1 MDFYEEITNE
11 LKSGRI
17 RNKMELQKEKVKLSK
32 KFNLDVVPS
41 DVEILNYGD
50 NKNEFRELL
59 KKKPTRTISGV
70 AVVAA
75 MTSPEAC
82 PHGKC
87 LFCPGGVDNN
97 SPQSY
102 TGFEPSALRGR
113 NNYYDSYNITF
124 NRLKQLENIGH
135 DTSKVDLIVMGGT
148 FTARTEEYQ
157 KNFVKGCLDGMNKKI
172 SNTLEESILENET
185 ASRRCIGLTIE
196 TKPDW
201 FYEKEIDLA
210 LSYGTT
216 KVELG
221 VQILND
227 KILRDNLRGHGIEE
241 IIRSTQLARDAG
253 LKVLYHLM
261 PGMYGADYKD
271 DIKSF
276 DLMMSSPDYMPD
288 MLKIYPTLVVKNTS
302 VYRLWREGKY
312 TPYDTERAVQVIS
325 YFMKNMPP
333 WVRVMRMQR
342 DIPVHFIEA
351 GVKRSDLH
359 NLVNENLKSLG
370 IRTME
375 IRSREVGITGEKFD
389 GDYKLIRRN
398 YIAAGGDE
406 IFLSFENSRNEII
419 GYLRLRIPSEMA
431 HRKEVL
437 GSSIIREIKVLGDV
451 VPIGSEIETNWQ
463 HHGFGQRLIR
473 EAERITLEEY
483 DKKRILV
490 ISGIG
495 VRNYFRKLGYERL
508 GPYMAK
514 SLNHN

>member
-1 MDFYEEITNE
+1 MDFYNEITEYIENGKI
-11 LKSGRI
+11 KS
-17 RNKMELQKEKVKLSK
+17 KEELQKEKLILSK

-41 DVEILNYGD
+41 DVEILNFKN
-50 NKNEFRELL
+50 NKKYVNLL
-59 KKKPTRTISGV
+59 RKKPTRTISGV

-87 LFCPGGVDNN
+87 IFCPGGVDNN

-124 NRLKQLENIGH
+124 NRLKQLETIGH

-148 FTARTEEYQ
+148 FTARSEEYQ
-157 KNFVKGCLDGMNKKI
+157 RNFVKGCLDGMNKTI
-172 SNTLEESILENET
+172 SPTLEESILENEF
-185 ASRRCIGLTIE
+185 SERRCIGLTLE

-201 FYEKEIDLA
+201 FNEREIDNA

-216 KVELG
+216 KIELG
-221 VQILND
+221 IQVLND
-227 KILRDNLRGHGIEE
+227 KILRDNMRGHGVPE
-241 IIRSTQLARDAG
+241 IARSTQLARDAG
-253 LKVLYHLM
+253 LKILYHIM
-261 PGMYGADYKD
+261 PGMYESNYEE

-276 DLMMSSPDYMPD
+276 DTMMGDENFKPD
-288 MLKIYPTLVVKNTS
+288 MLKIYPTLVVNNTS
-302 VYRLWREGKY
+302 LYKYWQEGKY
-312 TPYDTERAVQVIS
+312 EPYDTYKVVNLVT

-342 DIPVHFIEA
+342 DIPVNFIVS

-359 NLVNENLKSLG
+359 NLVDEKMKELNIK
-370 IRTME
+370 TME
-375 IRSREVGITGEKFD
+375 IRTREVGIAKENYDTG
-389 GDYKLIRRN
+389 YKLIRRN
-398 YIAAGGDE
+398 YIASGGDE
-406 IFLSFENSRNEII
+406 IFLSFENSKNDII
-419 GYLRLRIPSEMA
+419 GYLRLRMPSEKA

-437 GSSIIREIKVLGDV
+437 NSSIIRELKVLGNI
-451 VPIGSEIETNWQ
+451 VPIGEESQNNWQ
-463 HHGFGQRLIR
+463 HHGLGKKLLD
-473 EAERITLEEY
+473 EAEKITKEEY

-495 VRNYFRKLGYERL
+495 VRNYFRKYGYERL

-514 SLNHN
+514 ELL

>member
-1 MDFYEEITNE
+1 MDFYNEITEYIENGKI
-11 LKSGRI
+11 KS
-17 RNKMELQKEKVKLSK
+17 KEELQKEKLILSK

-41 DVEILNYGD
+41 DVEILNFKN
-50 NKNEFRELL
+50 NKKYVNLL
-59 KKKPTRTISGV
+59 RKKPTRTISGV

-87 LFCPGGVDNN
+87 IFCPGGVDNN

-124 NRLKQLENIGH
+124 NRLKQLETIGH
-135 DTSKVDLIVMGGT
+135 DTSKVDLIIMGGT
-148 FTARTEEYQ
+148 FTARSEEYQ
-157 KNFVKGCLDGMNKKI
+157 RNFVKGCLDGMNKTI
-172 SNTLEESILENET
+172 SPTLEESILENEF
-185 ASRRCIGLTIE
+185 SERRCIGLTLE

-201 FYEKEIDLA
+201 FNEREIDNA

-216 KVELG
+216 KIELG
-221 VQILND
+221 IQVLND
-227 KILRDNLRGHGIEE
+227 KILRDNMRGHGVPE
-241 IIRSTQLARDAG
+241 IARSTQLARDAG
-253 LKVLYHLM
+253 LKILYHIM
-261 PGMYGADYKD
+261 PGMYESNYEE

-276 DLMMSSPDYMPD
+276 DTMMGDENFKPD
-288 MLKIYPTLVVKNTS
+288 MLKIYPTLVVNNTS
-302 VYRLWREGKY
+302 LYKYWQEGKY
-312 TPYDTERAVQVIS
+312 EPYDTYKVVNLVT

-342 DIPVHFIEA
+342 DIPVNFIVS

-359 NLVNENLKSLG
+359 NLVDEKMKELNIK
-370 IRTME
+370 TME
-375 IRSREVGITGEKFD
+375 IRTREVGIAKENYDTG
-389 GDYKLIRRN
+389 YKLIRRN
-398 YIAAGGDE
+398 YIASGGDE
-406 IFLSFENSRNEII
+406 IFLSFENSKNDII
-419 GYLRLRIPSEMA
+419 GYLRLRMPSEKA

-437 GSSIIREIKVLGDV
+437 NSSIIRELKVLGNI
-451 VPIGSEIETNWQ
+451 VPIGEESQNNWQ
-463 HHGFGQRLIR
+463 HHGLGKKLLD
-473 EAERITLEEY
+473 EAEKITKEEY

-495 VRNYFRKLGYERL
+495 VRNYFRKYGYERL

-514 SLNHN
+514 ELL

>member
-1 MDFYEEITNE
+1 MDFYNEITEYIENGKI
-11 LKSGRI
+11 KS
-17 RNKMELQKEKVKLSK
+17 KEELQKEKLILSK

-41 DVEILNYGD
+41 DVEILNFKN
-50 NKNEFRELL
+50 NKKYVNLL
-59 KKKPTRTISGV
+59 RKKPTRTISGV

-87 LFCPGGVDNN
+87 IFCPGGVDNN

-124 NRLKQLENIGH
+124 NRLKQLETIGH

-148 FTARTEEYQ
+148 FTARSEEYQ
-157 KNFVKGCLDGMNKKI
+157 RNFVKGCLDGMNKTI
-172 SNTLEESILENET
+172 SPTLEESILENEF
-185 ASRRCIGLTIE
+185 SERRCIGLTLE

-201 FYEKEIDLA
+201 FNEREIDNA

-216 KVELG
+216 KIELG
-221 VQILND
+221 IQVLND
-227 KILRDNLRGHGIEE
+227 KILRDNMRGHGVPE
-241 IIRSTQLARDAG
+241 IVRSTQLARDAG
-253 LKVLYHLM
+253 LKILYHIM
-261 PGMYGADYKD
+261 PGMYESNYEE

-276 DLMMSSPDYMPD
+276 DTMMGDENFKPD
-288 MLKIYPTLVVKNTS
+288 MLKIYPTLVVNNTS
-302 VYRLWREGKY
+302 LYKYWQEGKY
-312 TPYDTERAVQVIS
+312 EPYDTYKVVNLVT

-342 DIPVHFIEA
+342 DIPVNFIVS

-359 NLVNENLKSLG
+359 NLVDEKMKELNIK
-370 IRTME
+370 TME
-375 IRSREVGITGEKFD
+375 IRTREVGIAKENYDTG
-389 GDYKLIRRN
+389 YKLIRRN
-398 YIAAGGDE
+398 YIASGGDE
-406 IFLSFENSRNEII
+406 IFLSFENSKNDII
-419 GYLRLRIPSEMA
+419 GYLRLRMPSEKA

-437 GSSIIREIKVLGDV
+437 NSSIIRELKVLGNI
-451 VPIGSEIETNWQ
+451 VPIGEESQNNWQ
-463 HHGFGQRLIR
+463 HHGLGKKLLD
-473 EAERITLEEY
+473 EAEKITKEEY

-495 VRNYFRKLGYERL
+495 VRNYFRKYGYERL

-514 SLNHN
+514 ELL

>member
-1 MDFYEEITNE
+1 MDFYNEITE
-11 LKSGRI
+11 YIESGKI
-17 RNKMELQKEKVKLSK
+17 KNKEELQKEKLTLSK

-41 DVEILNYGD
+41 DVEILNFKN
-50 NKNEFRELL
+50 NKKYVNLL
-59 KKKPTRTISGV
+59 RKKPTRTISGV

-124 NRLKQLENIGH
+124 NRLKQLETIGH

-148 FTARTEEYQ
+148 FTARSEEYQ
-157 KNFVKGCLDGMNKKI
+157 RNFVKGCLDGMNKNI
-172 SNTLEESILENET
+172 SKTLEESILENEF
-185 ASRRCIGLTIE
+185 SERRCIGLTIE

-201 FYEKEIDLA
+201 FNEKEIDNALA
-210 LSYGTT
+210 YGTT

-221 VQILND
+221 IQVLND
-227 KILRDNLRGHGIEE
+227 KILRDNFRGHGIPEVV
-241 IIRSTQLARDAG
+241 RSTQLARDAG
-253 LKVLYHLM
+253 LKILYHIM
-261 PGMYGADYKD
+261 PGMYESNYKE

-276 DLMMSSPDYMPD
+276 DKMMNDPDFMPD

-302 VYRLWREGKY
+302 LYRYWKEGKY
-312 TPYDTERAVQVIS
+312 KPYDTYKVVNLVT

-342 DIPVHFIEA
+342 DIPVNFIES

-359 NLVNENLKSLG
+359 NLVDQNMRELNIK
-370 IRTME
+370 TME
-375 IRSREVGITGEKFD
+375 IRTREIGLAKENYD
-389 GDYKLIRRN
+389 NDYRLVRRN
-398 YIAAGGDE
+398 YIASNGNE
-406 IFLSFENSRNEII
+406 IFLSFENSKNDII
-419 GYLRLRIPSEMA
+419 GYLRLRMPSEKA
-431 HRKEVL
+431 HRKEIL
-437 GSSIIREIKVLGDV
+437 NSSIIRELKVLGNI
-451 VPIGSEIETNWQ
+451 VPIGEESENNWQ
-463 HHGFGQRLIR
+463 HHGFGKKLLD
-473 EAERITLEEY
+473 EAEKISKEEY

-495 VRNYFRKLGYERL
+495 VRNYFRKYGYERL

-514 SLNHN
+514 SLQ

>member
-1 MDFYEEITNE
+1 MDFYEEITSE
-11 LKSGRI
+11 IVCGKI
-17 RNKMELQKEKVKLSK
+17 KDKEHLQKEKLLLSK

-41 DVEILNYGD
+41 DVEILNYKD
-50 NKNEFRELL
+50 NRKYVNLL
-59 KKKPTRTISGV
+59 RKKPTRTVSGV

-87 LFCPGGVDNN
+87 IFCPGGVDSN

-102 TGFEPSALRGR
+102 TGYEPSALRGR

-124 NRLKQLENIGH
+124 NRLKQLETIGH

-148 FTARTEEYQ
+148 FTARSQNYQ
-157 KNFVKGCLDGMNKKI
+157 KEFVKGCIDGMNRRI
-172 SNTLEESILENET
+172 SPTLNEAIMENEL
-185 ASRRCIGLTIE
+185 SERRCIGMTIE

-201 FYEKEIDLA
+201 FNEREIDEA

-221 VQILND
+221 IQVLND
-227 KILRDNLRGHGIEE
+227 EILRTNRRGHGVEE
-241 IIRSTQLARDAG
+241 IIRSTQMARDAG
-253 LKVLYHLM
+253 FKILYHLM
-261 PGMYGADYKD
+261 PGMYGSSYRE

-276 DLMMSSPDYMPD
+276 DRTMNDERFRPD
-288 MLKIYPTLVVKNTS
+288 MLKIYPTLVVKNTAL
-302 VYRLWREGKY
+302 YMYWKEGRY
-312 TPYDTERAVQVIS
+312 IPYDTEKVVKMAT

-342 DIPVHFIEA
+342 DIPVNFIEA

-359 NLVNENLKSLG
+359 NLVDNEMEKMG
-370 IRTME
+370 IKTME
-375 IRSREVGITGEKFD
+375 IRSREVGIVKESFD
-389 GDYKLIRRN
+389 SDYKLLRRN
-398 YIAAGGDE
+398 YRASGGDE
-406 IFLSFENSRNEII
+406 IFLSFENSKNDII
-419 GYLRLRIPSEMA
+419 GYLRLRMPSDMA

-437 GSSIIREIKVLGDV
+437 SSSVIREIKVMGNI
-451 VPIGSEIETNWQ
+451 VPIGSESLENWQ
-463 HHGFGQRLIR
+463 HHGLGKKLLD
-473 EAERITLEEY
+473 EAERISKEEY
-483 DKKRILV
+483 DTKRIIV

-495 VRNYFRKLGYERL
+495 VRNYFRKYGYERL

-514 SLNHN
+514 ELL

>member
-1 MDFYEEITNE
+1 MDFYNEITEYIENGKI
-11 LKSGRI
+11 KS
-17 RNKMELQKEKVKLSK
+17 KEELQKEKLILSK

-41 DVEILNYGD
+41 DVEILNFKN
-50 NKNEFRELL
+50 NKKYVNLL
-59 KKKPTRTISGV
+59 RKKPTRTISGV

-87 LFCPGGVDNN
+87 IFCPGGVDNN

-124 NRLKQLENIGH
+124 NRLKQLETIGH

-148 FTARTEEYQ
+148 FTARSEEYQ
-157 KNFVKGCLDGMNKKI
+157 RNFVKGCLDGMNKTI
-172 SNTLEESILENET
+172 SPTLEESILENEF
-185 ASRRCIGLTIE
+185 SERRCIGLTLE

-201 FYEKEIDLA
+201 FNEREIDNA

-216 KVELG
+216 KIELG
-221 VQILND
+221 IQVLND
-227 KILRDNLRGHGIEE
+227 KILRDNMRGHGVPE
-241 IIRSTQLARDAG
+241 IARSTQLARDAG
-253 LKVLYHLM
+253 LKILYHIM
-261 PGMYGADYKD
+261 PGMYESNYEE

-276 DLMMSSPDYMPD
+276 DTMMGDENFKPD
-288 MLKIYPTLVVKNTS
+288 MLKIYPTLVVNNTS
-302 VYRLWREGKY
+302 LYKYWQEGKY
-312 TPYDTERAVQVIS
+312 EPYDTYKVVNLVT

-342 DIPVHFIEA
+342 DIPVNFIVS

-359 NLVNENLKSLG
+359 NLVDEKMKELNIK
-370 IRTME
+370 TME
-375 IRSREVGITGEKFD
+375 IRTREVGIAKENYDTG
-389 GDYKLIRRN
+389 YKLIRRN
-398 YIAAGGDE
+398 YIASGGDE
-406 IFLSFENSRNEII
+406 IFLSFENSKNDII
-419 GYLRLRIPSEMA
+419 GYLRLRMPSEKA

-437 GSSIIREIKVLGDV
+437 NSSIIRELKVLGNI
-451 VPIGSEIETNWQ
+451 VPIGEESQNNWQ
-463 HHGFGQRLIR
+463 HHGLGKKLLD
-473 EAERITLEEY
+473 EAEKITREEY

-495 VRNYFRKLGYERL
+495 VRNYFRKYGYERL

-514 SLNHN
+514 ELL

>member
-1 MDFYEEITNE
+1 MDFYNEITEYIENGKI
-11 LKSGRI
+11 KS
-17 RNKMELQKEKVKLSK
+17 KEELQKEKLILSK

-41 DVEILNYGD
+41 DVEILNFKN
-50 NKNEFRELL
+50 NKKYVNLL
-59 KKKPTRTISGV
+59 RKKPTRTISGV

-87 LFCPGGVDNN
+87 IFCPGGVDNN

-124 NRLKQLENIGH
+124 NRLKQLETIGH
-135 DTSKVDLIVMGGT
+135 DTSKVDLIIMGGT
-148 FTARTEEYQ
+148 FTARSEEYQ
-157 KNFVKGCLDGMNKKI
+157 RNFVKGCLDGMNKTI
-172 SNTLEESILENET
+172 SPTLEESILENEF
-185 ASRRCIGLTIE
+185 SERRCIGLTLE

-201 FYEKEIDLA
+201 FNEREIDNA

-216 KVELG
+216 KIELG
-221 VQILND
+221 IQVLND
-227 KILRDNLRGHGIEE
+227 KILRDNMRGHGVPE
-241 IIRSTQLARDAG
+241 IARSTQLARDAG
-253 LKVLYHLM
+253 LKILYHIM
-261 PGMYGADYKD
+261 PGMYESNYEE

-276 DLMMSSPDYMPD
+276 DTMMGDENFKPD
-288 MLKIYPTLVVKNTS
+288 MLKIYPTLVVNNTS
-302 VYRLWREGKY
+302 LYKYWQEGKY
-312 TPYDTERAVQVIS
+312 EPYDTYKVVNLVT

-342 DIPVHFIEA
+342 DIPVNFIVS

-359 NLVNENLKSLG
+359 NLVDEKMKELNIK
-370 IRTME
+370 TME
-375 IRSREVGITGEKFD
+375 IRTREVGIAKENYDTG
-389 GDYKLIRRN
+389 YKLIRRN
-398 YIAAGGDE
+398 YIASGGDE
-406 IFLSFENSRNEII
+406 IFLSFENSKNDII
-419 GYLRLRIPSEMA
+419 GYLRLRMPSEKA

-437 GSSIIREIKVLGDV
+437 NSSIIRELKVLGNI
-451 VPIGSEIETNWQ
+451 VPIGEESQNNWQ
-463 HHGFGQRLIR
+463 HHGLGKKLLD
-473 EAERITLEEY
+473 EAEKITREEY

-495 VRNYFRKLGYERL
+495 VRNYFRKYGYERL

-514 SLNHN
+514 ELL

>member
-1 MDFYEEITNE
+1 MDFYEDITEELRKGEI
-11 LKSGRI
+11 K
-17 RNKMELQKEKVKLSK
+17 NKLELQKRKVELSK

-41 DVEILNYGD
+41 DIEILNYKD
-50 NKNEFRELL
+50 NKKLYIELL
-59 KKKPTRTISGV
+59 RKKPTRTISGV

-87 LFCPGGVDNN
+87 TFCPGGVDNN

-124 NRLKQLENIGH
+124 NRLKQLETIGH

-148 FTARTEEYQ
+148 FTARSEEYQ
-157 KNFVKGCLDGMNKKI
+157 KNFVKGCLDGMNRKI
-172 SNTLEESILENET
+172 SPTLEESILENEN
-185 ASRRCIGLTIE
+185 SDRKCVGLTVE

-201 FYEKEIDLA
+201 FYEKEIDSA

-253 LKVLYHLM
+253 LKILYHLM
-261 PGMYGADYKD
+261 PGMYEANYED

-276 DLMMSSPDYMPD
+276 DKMVNDGNYIPD

-302 VYRLWREGKY
+302 LYRLWKEGKY
-312 TPYDTERAVQVIS
+312 QPYDTEKAVKLIT

-359 NLVNENLKSLG
+359 NLVDRNMNEMQIK
-370 IRTME
+370 TME
-375 IRSREVGITGEKFD
+375 IRSREVGISGENYTND
-389 GDYKLIRRN
+389 CKLIRRKYMASN
-398 YIAAGGDE
+398 GNE
-406 IFLSFENSRNEII
+406 IFLSYENSKNQII
-419 GYLRLRIPSEMA
+419 GYLRLRMPSDLA
-431 HRKEVL
+431 HRKEL
-437 GSSIIREIKVLGDV
+437 AGSSIIRELKVLGNV
-451 VPIGSEIETNWQ
+451 VPVGSNSEKHWQ
-463 HHGFGQRLIR
+463 HHGLGMNLVR
-473 EAERITLEEY
+473 EAERISLEEY
-483 DKKRILV
+483 DKNRILI

-495 VRNYFRKLGYERL
+495 VRNYFRNLGYERL

-514 SLNHN
+514 QLK